1 MDVNV
6 IGSIVLL
13 GVFLLFVVLR
23 MPIAFALGVA
33 SFAAALVLGIPAPVQ
48 FVAQQMAEGINSFS
62 LLTIPFFILAGVI
75 MSEGGIAVRLIDF
88 ANIFVGFIRGGLAM
102 VNVVASMFFGGI
114 TGSSVADASSIGSVM
129 IPMMEKE
136 GYDRDYAVDVTI
148 TASTQGIIV
157 PPSHNAILFCL
168 AAGGG
173 VSIGKVFMG
182 GIIPGVF
189 LGLMVMLISYVIAV
203 KRGYPKGRRISL
215 KEAFKITREALLG
228 LVTPLIIVGGIV
240 TGYFTAT
247 ESSAIAV
254 VYALFVTVFLY
265 RTIKIKDLPRVFGAS
280 IRTIGI
286 VMLLIATASAFGKMI
301 AYMQLPDLVMNTML
315 GISKTPWVILVMINF
330 ILLFLGCIMD
340 MAPIILVVTPVLL
353 PLVTKIGM
361 DPVHFGIMLLLN
373 LAIGLLTPPV
383 GSTLFVGCAIG
394 NISMEKVVKSLWPFY
409 LTIVVVLILITYI
422 PAVTMFLP
430 NLLFK

>member
-1 MDVNV
+1 MDTTLGP
-6 IGSIVLL
+6 IILL
-13 GVFLLFVVLR
+13 GVFLGLVALR
-23 MPIAFALGVA
+23 TPIAFALGIA
-33 SFAAALVLGIPAPVQ
+33 SFAAAFAIGLPAPVQ
-48 FVAQQMAEGINSFS
+48 YIAQQMAEGINSFS

-88 ANIFVGFIRGGLAM
+88 ANLFVGFIRGGLAM

-136 GYDRDYAVDVTI
+136 GYDKDYAVDVTI

-157 PPSHNAILFCL
+157 PPSHNAIIYCL

-189 LGLMVMLISYVIAV
+189 LGLMVMLLAYVIAA
-203 KRGYPKGRRISL
+203 KRGYPKGRRVTL
-215 KEAFKITREALLG
+215 REAVRISREAILG
-228 LVTPLIIVGGIV
+228 LITPIIIVGGIV
-240 TGYFTAT
+240 TGKFTAT

-254 VYALFVTVFLY
+254 VYALFVTIFIY
-265 RTIKIKDLPRVFGAS
+265 RSIKIRELPRVFGSS
-280 IRTIGI
+280 IKTIGT
-286 VMLLIATASAFGKMI
+286 VMLLISTASAFGKMI
-301 AYMQLPDLVMNTML
+301 AIMNLPSMVMNAML
-315 GISKTPWVILVMINF
+315 SISQTPWVVLIMINF

-394 NISMEKVVKSLWPFY
+394 NISIEKITKSLWPFY
-409 LTIVVVLILITYI
+409 FTLVVVLILITYI
-422 PAVTMFLP
+422 PAITMFLP
-430 NLLFK
+430 NMIFK

>member
-1 MDVNV
+1 M
-6 IGSIVLL
+6 GPAVLL
-13 GVFLLFVVLR
+13 LVFLGLVALR
-23 MPIAFALGVA
+23 TPIAFALGIA
-33 SFAAALVLGIPAPVQ
+33 SFATAYVLELPRPIE

-136 GYDRDYAVDVTI
+136 GYDKDYAVDVTI
-148 TASTQGIIV
+148 TASTQGILV
-157 PPSHNAILFCL
+157 PPSHNAIIYCL

-182 GIIPGVF
+182 GIIPGLF
-189 LGLMVMLISYVIAV
+189 LGLMVMIIAYVLAS
-203 KRGYPKGRRISL
+203 KRGYPKGRRVTIH
-215 KEAFKITREALLG
+215 EALHISRDAVLG
-228 LVTPLIIVGGIV
+228 LLTPFIIVGGIV
-240 TGYFTAT
+240 SGKFTAT
-247 ESSAIAV
+247 ESSAVAV
-254 VYALFVTVFLY
+254 VWALFVTLFIY
-265 RTIKIKDLPRVFGAS
+265 RS
-280 IRTIGI
+280 IRFRELPKIFGQSIKTIST

-301 AYMQLPDLVMNTML
+301 AFMDLPTIVMNAML
-315 GISKTPWVILVMINF
+315 GVSRTPWVVLVMIN
-330 ILLFLGCIMD
+330 IMLLFLGCIMD
-340 MAPIILVVTPVLL
+340 MAPIILIVTPVLL
-353 PLVTKIGM
+353 PLVTSIGM
-361 DPVHFGIMLLLN
+361 NPVHFGIMLLLN

-394 NISMEKVVKSLWPFY
+394 NVSIEKITKSLWPFY
-409 LTIVVVLILITYI
+409 LTLIIVLILITYI
-422 PAVTMFLP
+422 PAITMFLP
-430 NLLFK
+430 NLIFK

>member
-1 MDVNV
+1 MDTTLGP
-6 IGSIVLL
+6 IILL
-13 GVFLLFVVLR
+13 GVFLGLVALR
-23 MPIAFALGVA
+23 TPIAFALGIA
-33 SFAAALVLGIPAPVQ
+33 SFAAAFAIGLPAPVQ
-48 FVAQQMAEGINSFS
+48 YIAQQMAEGINSFS

-88 ANIFVGFIRGGLAM
+88 ANLFVGFIRGGLAM

-129 IPMMEKE
+129 IQMMEKE
-136 GYDRDYAVDVTI
+136 GYDKDYAVDVTI

-157 PPSHNAILFCL
+157 PPSHNAIIYCL

-189 LGLMVMLISYVIAV
+189 LGLMVMLLAYVIAA
-203 KRGYPKGRRISL
+203 KRGYPKGRRVTL
-215 KEAFKITREALLG
+215 REAVRISREAILG
-228 LVTPLIIVGGIV
+228 LITPIIIVGGIV
-240 TGYFTAT
+240 TGKFTAT

-254 VYALFVTVFLY
+254 VYALFVTIFIY
-265 RTIKIKDLPRVFGAS
+265 RSIKIRELPRVFGSS
-280 IRTIGI
+280 IKTIGT
-286 VMLLIATASAFGKMI
+286 VMLLISTASAFGKMI
-301 AYMQLPDLVMNTML
+301 AIMNLPSMVMNAML
-315 GISKTPWVILVMINF
+315 SISQTPWVVLIMINF

-394 NISMEKVVKSLWPFY
+394 NISIEKITKSLWPFY
-409 LTIVVVLILITYI
+409 FTLVVVLILITYI
-422 PAVTMFLP
+422 PAITMFLP
-430 NLLFK
+430 NMIFK

>member
-1 MDVNV
+1 M
-6 IGSIVLL
+6 GPLVLL
-13 GVFLLFVVLR
+13 GVFLGLVVLR
-23 MPIAFALGVA
+23 MPIAFALGIA
-33 SFAAALVLGIPAPVQ
+33 SFATAFVLDLPQPIQ
-48 FVAQQMAEGINSFS
+48 FICQQMAEGINSFS

-148 TASTQGIIV
+148 TASTQGILV
-157 PPSHNAILFCL
+157 PPSHNAIIYCL

-173 VSIGKVFMG
+173 VSIGRVFLG

-189 LGLMVMLISYVIAV
+189 LGLMVMLIAYVIAS
-203 KRGYPKGRRISL
+203 RRNYPRGRRVSL
-215 KEAFKITREALLG
+215 PEAMRITREALLG
-228 LVTPLIIVGGIV
+228 LATPFIIVGGIIS
-240 TGYFTAT
+240 GKFTAT
-247 ESSAIAV
+247 ESSAVAV
-254 VYALFVTVFLY
+254 VWALIVTLFIY
-265 RTIKIKDLPRVFGAS
+265 RSLRIPDLARVFGQS
-280 IRTIGI
+280 VRTIST

-301 AYMQLPDLVMNTML
+301 ALMDLPAIVMDAML
-315 GISKTPWVILVMINF
+315 SVSQTPWVVLVMIN
-330 ILLFLGCIMD
+330 IVLLFLGCIMD
-340 MAPIILVVTPVLL
+340 MAPTILIVTPVLL
-353 PLVTKIGM
+353 PLVTRIGI

-394 NISMEKVVKSLWPFY
+394 NISIEKIVKSLLPFY
-409 LTIVVVLILITYI
+409 LTLIIVLIFITYV
-422 PAVTMFLP
+422 PAITMFLP
-430 NLLFK
+430 NLFFK